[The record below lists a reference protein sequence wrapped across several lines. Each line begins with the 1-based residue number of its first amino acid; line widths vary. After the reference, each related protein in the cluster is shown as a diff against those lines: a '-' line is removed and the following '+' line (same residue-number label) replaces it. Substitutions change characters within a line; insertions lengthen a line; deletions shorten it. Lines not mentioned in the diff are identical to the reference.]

1 MPDAIVPQI
10 WSTSV
15 LDPKRR
21 NCRRRCL
28 QPRCPNLLLRI
39 LSEPMEVHFTAETE
53 KKLKDLAALSGQA
66 TDDIVEDATVAYIQK
81 LNQLRQTLDSRYDD
95 LESGLVKPIDGEQFF
110 ESLRQREQDMLE
122 QHSPNER

>member
-21 NCRRRCL
+21 NCRRL

-39 LSEPMEVHFTAETE
+39 LSEPMEVHFTAETK

>member
-1 MPDAIVPQI
+1 
-10 WSTSV
+10 
-15 LDPKRR
+15 
-21 NCRRRCL
+21 
-28 QPRCPNLLLRI
+28 
-39 LSEPMEVHFTAETE
+39 MEVHFTAETE

-81 LNQLRQTLDSRYDD
+81 LNQLCQTLDSRYDD
-95 LESGLVKPIDGEQFF
+95 LESGRVKPIDGEQFF